1 MTPPLT
7 PADLYRHS
15 LTLLLEKD
23 IDGWLALCDEHI
35 VAEFPYAPD
44 GFPAKLE
51 GRAALAAYMRGYPEY
66 VDLREILRLEIHETR
81 EPGTI
86 VAEWRGT
93 GRMVASGAA
102 YDMPYVAVVK
112 VRDGRM
118 THYRDYW
125 NPAAIPGSP
134 GDAVFF
140 PAGLGNKR

>member
-1 MTPPLT
+1 MTPSLT

-23 IDGWLALCDEHI
+23 IDGRLALSDEHI

-51 GRAALAAYMRGYPEY
+51 GGAALAASRRGHPEY
-66 VDLREILRLEIHETR
+66 VDLRETPRPEVHATR

-93 GRMVASGAA
+93 GRMVSSGAA
-102 YDMPYVAVVK
+102 YDMPYVAVAK

-118 THYRDYW
+118 THDRDYG

-134 GDAVFF
+134 GDAAFL
-140 PAGLGNKR
+140 PAGPGETR